1 MSVNMDLVRNLIKEG
16 RTLEAIRA
24 YREQTGAEL
33 NDALTA
39 VDNLQRQ
46 LAPDDAVQP
55 QADRGLGGD
64 MLTLQGPD
72 VTALLQNGHKLD
84 AIRIYREQT
93 GASLKDATDA
103 IKALE
108 SKLDADDDSEVE
120 HNQDVE
126 TLLRGGH
133 KLDAI
138 RVYRQQTGASLKDA
152 TDEINELAKNL
163 GLGV

>member
-1 MSVNMDLVRNLIKEG
+1 MSLDMDTVRNLVKEG
-16 RTLEAIRA
+16 RTLEAIRV
-24 YREQTGAEL
+24 YREQTGADL
-33 NDALTA
+33 NDALAA
-39 VDNLQRQ
+39 VDNIQHQ
-46 LAPDDAVQP
+46 ITPDDVLP

-64 MLTLQGPD
+64 TLSLAGPD
-72 VTALLQNGHKLD
+72 VTSLLQSGHKLD

-103 IKALE
+103 IKDLE
-108 SKLDADDDSEVE
+108 RRLDAADNSEVE

-138 RVYRQQTGASLKDA
+138 RVYRQQTGANLKDA
-152 TDEINELAKNL
+152 TTEINELTKNL
-163 GLGV
+163 GLGS